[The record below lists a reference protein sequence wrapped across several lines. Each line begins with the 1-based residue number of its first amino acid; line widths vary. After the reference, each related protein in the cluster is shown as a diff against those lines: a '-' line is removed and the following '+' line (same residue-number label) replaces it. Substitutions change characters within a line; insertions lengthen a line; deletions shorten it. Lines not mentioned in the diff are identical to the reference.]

1 MYGDYAIVFIVL
13 VVLFLAMLL
22 AAIFQWLWNITMP
35 EVFGLNPLS
44 FWQAFRLLLIA
55 LFLTSGGFIKI
66 HLSL

>member
-1 MYGDYAIVFIVL
+1 MEIIVIVFVVL
-13 VVLFLAMLL
+13 LVLFLAMLL
-22 AAIFQWLWNITMP
+22 AATFQWLWNITMP

-66 HLSL
+66 QLGG

>member
-1 MYGDYAIVFIVL
+1 MEIIVIVFVVIL
-13 VVLFLAMLL
+13 VLFLAMLL
-22 AAIFQWLWNITMP
+22 AATFQWLWNITMP

-66 HLSL
+66 QLGG

>member
-1 MYGDYAIVFIVL
+1 MDIMPIVLIVL
-13 VVLFLAMLL
+13 VVIFLALL
-22 AAIFQWLWNITMP
+22 IAAIFQWLWNMTMP

-66 HLSL
+66 HLNL